1 MSTYG
6 YLRKAQKK
14 NNGKK
19 VAAIIFGIAVIA
31 FAIVG
36 GKTYFVNKKVKDT
49 QEALMR
55 IEQEKIK
62 LQEEVDTLSGQIE
75 SLEKESNKLE
85 TILWRLE
92 PIVIPDSMK

>member
-6 YLRKAQKK
+6 YLRNVQKK

-19 VAAIIFGIAVIA
+19 IAAIIFGVAVVA
-31 FAIVG
+31 FVIVG

-49 QEALMR
+49 QEALTR

-62 LQEEVDTLSGQIE
+62 LQEEVDTLNGEIKGLEEE
-75 SLEKESNKLE
+75 SKKLE